1 MFNNITK
8 LYELQ
13 IARTFWMIEK
23 VNKNQS
29 ILKDDSLS
37 LGDISDIRN
46 KFFGNNN
53 NKDNQ
58 SEDLF

>member
-1 MFNNITK
+1 MINNIRK

-23 VNKNQS
+23 VKKNS
-29 ILKDDSLS
+29 SVLRDDSLS
-37 LGDISDIRN
+37 LNDISDIRN
-46 KFFGNNN
+46 KLFGSNN

-58 SEDLF
+58 S